1 MRRDLELELESM
13 AQVRAVVPLAE
24 TMSVL
29 PALLGTVLRVLVVLV
44 LVPVWQRVKA
54 QLLER
59 RGPRLF
65 ALAHALVTQI
75 LVDLIQNALRIEG
88 LGFVH
93 LVTGL
98 MLLCFG

>member
-1 MRRDLELELESM
+1 MRVRRDLELELESM

-29 PALLGTVLRVLVVLV
+29 PALLGTVLRVLVV

>member
-29 PALLGTVLRVLVVLV
+29 PALLGTVLRVLVV